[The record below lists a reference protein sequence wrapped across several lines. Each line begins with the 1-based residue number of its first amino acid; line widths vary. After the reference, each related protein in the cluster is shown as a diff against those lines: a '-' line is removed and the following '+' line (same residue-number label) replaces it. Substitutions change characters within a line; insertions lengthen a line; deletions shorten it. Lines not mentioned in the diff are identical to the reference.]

1 MTNSDR
7 QSFLDR
13 IRVSRQE
20 LNKITIITNQT
31 LRITLKK
38 RGRIRA
44 SASATLLKR
53 CRRTKLNAVKQRKV
67 SITAANRVTV
77 SRIATRH
84 SVKETNR
91 MILQRKGTTV
101 TTTEDTTADAES
113 IV

>member
-1 MTNSDR
+1 MANSDR

-20 LNKITIITNQT
+20 LNKNNNNNQSNSEDNT
-31 LRITLKK
+31 EEAGPDKGQRE
-38 RGRIRA
+38 RD
-44 SASATLLKR
+44 LLKR
-53 CRRTKLNAVKQRKV
+53 CRRTKPNAVKQRKV

-91 MILQRKGTTV
+91 TILQLMGTTV